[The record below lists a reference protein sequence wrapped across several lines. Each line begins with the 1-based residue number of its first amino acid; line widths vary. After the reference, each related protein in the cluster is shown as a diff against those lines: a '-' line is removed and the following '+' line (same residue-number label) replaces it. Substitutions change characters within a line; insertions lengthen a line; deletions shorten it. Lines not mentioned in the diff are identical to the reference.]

1 MPLLRKQPFVK
12 SQPPAGLKPEDEVFF
27 CETTKE
33 VFQDYEAFFE
43 RTILCNSLVWSC
55 SVTGKGNL
63 TYEEAAESEKKS
75 RKKISN
81 LPKGLK
87 RGLLYLVSR
96 CFTVIIFSGNMKAV
110 ISITSQQLTCQ
121 QRKPLCSRLITNIE
135 FRTRRG
141 RQTEITDDVY
151 DWAKSRYFK
160 GEIVDAVIG
169 NMWCESKILRVIP
182 PTEAEI
188 AADKENEV
196 TEVNEDGS
204 PKEKEEQNGGGPP
217 PPPPEHLFK
226 YEVEETE
233 PDDEDMVELHII
245 EADDVKRE
253 KGLFSR
259 EKLNLYLKSVV
270 ELDGAV
276 FKVKPKASK
285 LYNLDTLKI
294 EDVFAGPEP
303 QFEESLRKIAAVM
316 NKKKGQCTLDGWATA
331 TATKTEKKEGK
342 VKEAKEPKVTKPKKQ
357 TPEEIEEEMRKLRE
371 AQVKFREEQERKKE
385 EMKKK
390 RIEERAKEAE
400 RKKEEKRL
408 VKELIEEWSSRR
420 EDLDCEDLKSL
431 PVPTPVRCRIPN
443 QLTGDVFSL
452 LEFINSFSEIL
463 EVKDSYPGQGVTFQ
477 ELEKALTESETCEGA
492 FFDILS
498 FMLVTLFDLQLE
510 EEEEAKADTD
520 KTADDLTWAGDLG
533 KDEVIVGQITRATE
547 AAAFPRQH
555 LGLSLREVHL
565 DQWSITEVLRLH
577 LEGSGGYRGW
587 NLQNWRHNN
596 RGGFRLQ
603 DDPGFQ
609 FCLDEPQIIEGL
621 RTRSVFELS
630 VSEKLKVMVC
640 MVNQMLSFAGVRD
653 EIDARN
659 ENVWE
664 TRVELRKC
672 RAEENKRIK
681 EHETEEKRIAKEE
694 RKKLLEEAEKK
705 KEAKKQNKNKAL
717 EDRLKKEENSGS
729 SQSQEPEVVQK
740 SPEKKE
746 EKIDEG
752 PRMTSRQMN
761 LMKEKEKERE
771 AMILKEKEAE
781 AAYRDL
787 GEDAK
792 RADFLEREREI
803 QVRNNYL

>member
-1 MPLLRKQPFVK
+1 M
-12 SQPPAGLKPEDEVFF
+12 
-27 CETTKE
+27 
-33 VFQDYEAFFE
+33 
-43 RTILCNSLVWSC
+43 
-55 SVTGKGNL
+55 
-63 TYEEAAESEKKS
+63 
-75 RKKISN
+75 
-81 LPKGLK
+81 
-87 RGLLYLVSR
+87 
-96 CFTVIIFSGNMKAV
+96 
-110 ISITSQQLTCQ
+110 
-121 QRKPLCSRLITNIE
+121 ITNIE

-717 EDRLKKEENSGS
+717 EDRLKKEESSGS

-803 QVRNNYL
+803 QVCSNYL

>member
-1 MPLLRKQPFVK
+1 M
-12 SQPPAGLKPEDEVFF
+12 
-27 CETTKE
+27 
-33 VFQDYEAFFE
+33 
-43 RTILCNSLVWSC
+43 
-55 SVTGKGNL
+55 
-63 TYEEAAESEKKS
+63 
-75 RKKISN
+75 
-81 LPKGLK
+81 
-87 RGLLYLVSR
+87 
-96 CFTVIIFSGNMKAV
+96 
-110 ISITSQQLTCQ
+110 
-121 QRKPLCSRLITNIE
+121 ITNIE

-803 QVRNNYL
+803 QVRSNYL

>member
-1 MPLLRKQPFVK
+1 M
-12 SQPPAGLKPEDEVFF
+12 
-27 CETTKE
+27 
-33 VFQDYEAFFE
+33 
-43 RTILCNSLVWSC
+43 
-55 SVTGKGNL
+55 
-63 TYEEAAESEKKS
+63 
-75 RKKISN
+75 
-81 LPKGLK
+81 
-87 RGLLYLVSR
+87 
-96 CFTVIIFSGNMKAV
+96 
-110 ISITSQQLTCQ
+110 
-121 QRKPLCSRLITNIE
+121 
-135 FRTRRG
+135 
-141 RQTEITDDVY
+141 Y

-729 SQSQEPEVVQK
+729 RQSQEPEVIQK

-803 QVRNNYL
+803 QVRSNYL